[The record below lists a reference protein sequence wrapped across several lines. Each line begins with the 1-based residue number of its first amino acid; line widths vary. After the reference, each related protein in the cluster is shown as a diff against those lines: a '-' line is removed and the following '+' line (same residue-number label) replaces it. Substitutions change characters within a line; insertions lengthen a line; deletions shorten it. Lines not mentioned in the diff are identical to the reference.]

1 MFPLKQNVVS
11 ERIGWKHTNMN
22 EYQKYS
28 DAELM
33 SMIDSDDRAPRELFE
48 RHSGY
53 IVGCLK
59 KYFKISQIK
68 AEDVC
73 METFSKIF
81 SSSGTFNEK
90 RKFRTWA
97 FSIAKNLLIDQYRRE
112 NGKKKKMIGSRVDVS
127 DENIPIFD
135 TTPTHEDLLSN
146 KKLTEKIIKEIDT
159 LPPLYR
165 DIAKMRF
172 IREFQYKNIAKE
184 LNLPLNTV
192 KTRVRRAKNILSN
205 KLK

>member
-1 MFPLKQNVVS
+1 
-11 ERIGWKHTNMN
+11 
-22 EYQKYS
+22 
-28 DAELM
+28 
-33 SMIDSDDRAPRELFE
+33 
-48 RHSGY
+48 
-53 IVGCLK
+53 
-59 KYFKISQIK
+59 
-68 AEDVC
+68 
-73 METFSKIF
+73 
-81 SSSGTFNEK
+81 
-90 RKFRTWA
+90 
-97 FSIAKNLLIDQYRRE
+97 
-112 NGKKKKMIGSRVDVS
+112 MIGSRVDVS

-146 KKLTEKIIKEIDT
+146 KRLTEKIIKEIDT